1 MVNTKLDL
9 GLLHT
14 ANNLVLTNVSLILP
28 PQERSLYIPAT
39 YNFQILSNYE
49 NQNRTPL
56 NKKKKD
62 GELADYMFMSTYKKH
77 RNVQPQLTRK
87 ITCGQTIL

>member
-14 ANNLVLTNVSLILP
+14 ANNLVLTDASPILP
-28 PQERSLYIPAT
+28 PQERSLHIPAT

-56 NKKKKD
+56 EKKKN

-87 ITCGQTIL
+87 ITCDQTIL